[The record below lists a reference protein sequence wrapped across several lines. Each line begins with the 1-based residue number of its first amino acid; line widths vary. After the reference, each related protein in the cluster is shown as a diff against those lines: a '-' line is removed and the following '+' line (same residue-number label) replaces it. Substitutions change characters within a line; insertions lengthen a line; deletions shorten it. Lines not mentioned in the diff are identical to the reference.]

1 MLFENKTDRE
11 VRTGYY
17 LPKLE
22 IKYYHFMIDRRD
34 FFYQPANYNLKICD
48 NIQKIAIGI
57 GDDYNLLFTRLVIF
71 QRIL

>member
-1 MLFENKTDRE
+1 
-11 VRTGYY
+11 
-17 LPKLE
+17 
-22 IKYYHFMIDRRD
+22 MIDRRD
-34 FFYQPANYNLKICD
+34 FFYQPANYNLEICD